1 MRNLARIATSSLVAL
16 CIGLSLVVIALA
28 AIGILGARSL
38 STAGKQIAGNELGTS
53 TATGELARNMDTAY
67 VDGEEAF
74 LTASPAIRSRLFGL
88 LYASLLPATDDE
100 VTNLVRLHAS
110 DPPAELADI
119 RRFVR
124 QWLAVRD
131 LLSPTNVATHPM
143 TGLAANLSADY
154 SPLGQHL
161 DRLFLVEQAEG
172 QADQASESANAGRV
186 IWLLVGVGVAGLLFG
201 GGFLLY
207 RGIRGIR
214 RALAPGEDQEEF
226 ADTLQ
231 IASDEDEAHLLLQRY
246 LERILAPNT
255 SAVVLNSNN
264 SANRLEAVVALPQGS
279 ALAQSLRGAQPRS
292 CMAVRSSRTHREGS
306 SRVGLLACSVCGP
319 CPGASSCVPLVVG
332 GKVIGS
338 VLLSRP
344 TPYDDADEKRI
355 RESVSQAAPVLAN
368 LRNLAIAEIRAAT
381 DGLTGLP
388 NKRAV
393 TDTLKRMFAQA
404 SAERSPL
411 ALLMLDLDHFKQVN
425 DNRGHAVGDQVLAN
439 VGAVMR
445 GAMRSHDFTGRN
457 GGEEFAILLP
467 DTEIPEALRIA
478 ERVRAAIAEMSLPG
492 IDVTVTVSV
501 GVAGYP
507 EHAST
512 PDRLARLADAALY
525 LAKRQGRNRVELAE
539 PSVVVGAFDV
549 PAGPGS
555 PAGPA
560 ALTGLLPDPGPTA
573 VDLVPEP
580 RSGVAGPGSSGNGQS
595 PTGNGQASGRERAG
609 NRGNA

>member
-1 MRNLARIATSSLVAL
+1 VRNLARIATSSLVTL
-16 CIGLSLVVIALA
+16 CIGLSLVLVGVG
-28 AIGILGARSL
+28 AIGILGARS
-38 STAGKQIAGNELGTS
+38 STDLGKQIASNELATS

-67 VDGEEAF
+67 ATGEEAL
-74 LTASPAIRSRLFGL
+74 LTANLVIRTRLL
-88 LYASLLPATDDE
+88 NWMYTTLLPTTDDE
-100 VTNLVRLHAS
+100 VTDLVRLHAA

-131 LLSPTNVATHPM
+131 LLSPTSVAAHTA
-143 TGLAANLSADY
+143 TTLATDLGADY
-154 SPLGQHL
+154 LPLGQHL
-161 DRLFLVEQAEG
+161 DRLFLVEQAQG
-172 QADQASESANAGRV
+172 QADQLKASANAERMT
-186 IWLLVGVGVAGLLFG
+186 WLLVAVGVAGLLA

-207 RGIRGIR
+207 NGVRRIRQ
-214 RALAPGEDQEEF
+214 ALQPGQDQEEF

-231 IASDEDEAHLLLQRY
+231 IASDEDEAHLLLKRY
-246 LERILAPNT
+246 LERILGPKT
-255 SAVVLNSNN
+255 TAVVLNSNN
-264 SANRLEAVVALPQGS
+264 SADRLEPVVALPVGS
-279 ALAQSLRGAQPRS
+279 PLAQTLRGAQPRS
-292 CMAVRSSRTHREGS
+292 CMAVRSGRTHREGS
-306 SRVGLLACSVCGP
+306 SRLGLLSCAVCAP

-344 TPYDDADEKRI
+344 TPHDDADEQRI

-368 LRNLAIAEIRAAT
+368 LRNLAIAEFRAST

-393 TDTLKRMFAQA
+393 TDILKRMFAQA
-404 SAERSPL
+404 ATERSPL

-425 DNRGHAVGDQVLAN
+425 DQRGHAVGDQVLAN

-445 GAMRSHDFTGRN
+445 SAMRSRDFAGRN

-467 DTEIPEALRIA
+467 DTEIPAALRIA

-492 IDVTVTVSV
+492 TDVAVTVSV

-539 PSVVVGAFDV
+539 PSVVTGAFD
-549 PAGPGS
+549 PARPARPGGG
-555 PAGPA
+555 ADPA
-560 ALTGLLPDPGPTA
+560 ATPPDPGPA
-573 VDLVPEP
+573 AADLVPGP
-580 RSGVAGPGSSGNGQS
+580 RSGGSRPVIG
-595 PTGNGQASGRERAG
+595 
-609 NRGNA
+609 